1 MNVFPRAAP
10 VFPDGQV
17 PTAAGAGPATV
28 PRDGGGV
35 EEDAPG
41 QEEETE
47 GQRGEREGKETRGHT
62 PKITGRGLIKAVRR
76 KTRR

>member
-1 MNVFPRAAP
+1 MFSPRAAP

-47 GQRGEREGKETRGHT
+47 GQRGEREGKENTQAHT
-62 PKITGRGLIKAVRR
+62 HQRSLVGN
-76 KTRR
+76 